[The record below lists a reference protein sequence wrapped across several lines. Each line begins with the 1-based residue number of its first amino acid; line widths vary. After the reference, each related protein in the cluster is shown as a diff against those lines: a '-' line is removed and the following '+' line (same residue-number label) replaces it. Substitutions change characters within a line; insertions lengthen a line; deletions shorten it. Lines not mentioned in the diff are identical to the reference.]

1 MNQLISKKSFYK
13 RLRLS
18 PLIVSFIAVI
28 LVFYDF
34 GYNQK
39 EDAALFLNYFYNLT
53 LLVGIV
59 STAARYLKKTERPP
73 FKALLFDILSLLLF
87 VVLILKDLGFLPNFE
102 LVSSKAW
109 HYGALFLVFI
119 REFSA
124 LKLNL
129 KRTYL
134 NPAQIFIF
142 SFLAIIIFGA
152 FLLKLP
158 NATNENIPFIDA
170 LFTSTSAVC
179 VTGLIVVDTGTYFTF
194 FGQCIILVL
203 IQLGGLGIMTFAS
216 YFSYFFRGGSSY
228 ESTLMIG
235 DLTNSNKIGE
245 VFSTLKKIILVTFS
259 IEILGALLIFSSL
272 SSEVLTSFSDR
283 SFFAVFHAVSAFC
296 NAGFSTL
303 SESLFDA
310 DFRFNYSLQS
320 VIMVLFI
327 FGGLGFPIVFN
338 LFNYIKYLIQK
349 RLIPYTFRLRRDN
362 IVKPWVVNLSSR
374 ITLITTFTL
383 LIVGGAVFYFFEYNN
398 SLAEHDGFGKVITAF
413 FGAATP
419 RTAGFNTVDVSS
431 LRLSTLMLVLLL
443 MWVGASPAST
453 GGGIKT
459 STFAIAT
466 LNFWSLA
473 RGKNRIEVFRR
484 EIADISVRRAFA
496 IISLSL
502 VVIGTAT
509 FLISYLDSEKDLMNI
524 AFECFS
530 AYSTV
535 GLSTGI
541 TAQLSTVSKFI
552 IIAVMFIGRV
562 SMLSILI
569 ALINKEKYKNYRYS
583 KEEILIN

>member
-1 MNQLISKKSFYK
+1 M
-13 RLRLS
+13 
-18 PLIVSFIAVI
+18 
-28 LVFYDF
+28 FYDF

>member
-1 MNQLISKKSFYK
+1 MSQFISKKLVYN

-18 PLIVSFIAVI
+18 PLLVSFIAVL

-34 GYNQK
+34 GYNQDDK
-39 EDAALFLNYFYNLT
+39 TALFLNYFYTST
-53 LLVGIV
+53 LLVGII
-59 STAARYLKKTERPP
+59 STIARYLKKTEKPP
-73 FKALLFDILSLLLF
+73 LKALFFDIFSLLLF
-87 VVLILKDLGFLPNFE
+87 TIIIIDDLSIFPWFKFLN
-102 LVSSKAW
+102 SNAW
-109 HYGALFLVFI
+109 NYGALFLVFI

-129 KRTYL
+129 KKTYL
-134 NPAQIFIF
+134 NPAQIFIL
-142 SFLAIIIFGA
+142 SFLAIIVFGA

-158 NATNENIPFIDA
+158 NATNEEIGFIDA

-179 VTGLIVVDTGTYFTF
+179 VTGLVVVDTGTYFTF

-203 IQLGGLGIMTFAS
+203 IQLGGIGIMTFAS
-216 YFSYFFRGGSSY
+216 FFSYFFRGGSSY
-228 ESTLMIG
+228 ESTVMIG
-235 DLTNSNKIGE
+235 DLTSSDKIGE
-245 VFSTLKKIILVTFS
+245 VFSTLKNIIIITFI
-259 IEILGALLIFSSL
+259 IEALGAIIIFSSL
-272 SSEVLTSFSDR
+272 SSEVIATFSDR
-283 SFFAVFHAVSAFC
+283 SFFSIFHSVSAFC

-303 SESLFDA
+303 SESLFA
-310 DFRFNYSLQS
+310 SDFRFNYSLQS
-320 VIMVLFI
+320 IIMVLFI

-338 LFNYIKYLIQK
+338 LFNYIKYLIIK
-349 RLIPYTFRLRRDN
+349 RLIPYLFNLRRDN
-362 IVKPWVVNLSSR
+362 IVQPWVVNLSSR

-383 LIVGGAVFYFFEYNN
+383 LVIGGMVFYFFEYEN
-398 SLAEHDGFGKVITAF
+398 SLAEHSPFGKVITAL

-419 RTAGFNTVDVSS
+419 RTAGFNTVDISS

-473 RGKNRIEVFRR
+473 RGKNRIEIFRR
-484 EIADISVRRAFA
+484 EIADISVRRSFA

-509 FLISYLDSEKDLMNI
+509 FLISYLDAEKDMLGI

-535 GLSTGI
+535 GLSVGI
-541 TAQLSTVSKFI
+541 TSQLSTSSKFI

-569 ALINKEKYKNYRYS
+569 ALVNKEKYKNYRYS

>member
-1 MNQLISKKSFYK
+1 M
-13 RLRLS
+13 
-18 PLIVSFIAVI
+18 
-28 LVFYDF
+28 FYDF

-39 EDAALFLNYFYNLT
+39 EDAALFLKYFYNLT

>member
-1 MNQLISKKSFYK
+1 M
-13 RLRLS
+13 
-18 PLIVSFIAVI
+18 
-28 LVFYDF
+28 FYDF

-53 LLVGIV
+53 LLVGIA

-245 VFSTLKKIILVTFS
+245 VFSTLKNIILVTFS

-303 SESLFDA
+303 NESLFDA

-398 SLAEHDGFGKVITAF
+398 SLAEHDGFGKVITAL

-431 LRLSTLMLVLLL
+431 LRLSTLMLILLL

-535 GLSTGI
+535 GLSIGI